1 MVGIGPGKYTSIS
14 LPVHFNITPSICSH
28 SAQYIQRCPS
38 NEKEGYK
45 FSYNYKLYP
54 GKSLR
59 FPVISLILQLGNGK
73 KHLVLRT
80 MGDLLYVNTSLA
92 RHTHRITY
100 WVQKNWTLFY
110 HMNCKLVRNKTP
122 HVFLDFNFFSKKI
135 NWYHEFNLCDKLWC
149 LVTNK
154 LDSWRWGW
162 T

>member
-92 RHTHRITY
+92 RHTQYNVLSAKKLLELFSTT
-100 WVQKNWTLFY
+100 WTVNLSEI
-110 HMNCKLVRNKTP
+110 KLP
-122 HVFLDFNFFSKKI
+122 MFSKI
-135 NWYHEFNLCDKLWC
+135 LISFP
-149 LVTNK
+149 
-154 LDSWRWGW
+154 RR
-162 T
+162 